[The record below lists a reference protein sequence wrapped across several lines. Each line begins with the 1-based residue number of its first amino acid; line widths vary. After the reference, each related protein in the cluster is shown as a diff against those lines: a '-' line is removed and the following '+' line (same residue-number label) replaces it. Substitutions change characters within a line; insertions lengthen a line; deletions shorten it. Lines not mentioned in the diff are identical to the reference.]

1 MEVLGGAVPAP
12 IFELMFALGNGLF
25 GAFGHGH
32 DDAWVVANQATLLA
46 SQSCVNVGIQVRIR
60 DWILLDG
67 IRHQIV
73 GFTGS
78 GDSPIKEQKKTKTK
92 DD

>member
-1 MEVLGGAVPAP
+1 
-12 IFELMFALGNGLF
+12 MFALGNGLF

-60 DWILLDG
+60 D
-67 IRHQIV
+67 
-73 GFTGS
+73 
-78 GDSPIKEQKKTKTK
+78 
-92 DD
+92 